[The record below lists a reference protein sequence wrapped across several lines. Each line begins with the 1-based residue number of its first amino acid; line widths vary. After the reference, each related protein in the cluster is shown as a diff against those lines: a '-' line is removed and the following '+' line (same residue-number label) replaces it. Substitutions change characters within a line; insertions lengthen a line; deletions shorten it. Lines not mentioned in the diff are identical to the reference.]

1 MKHLKKYNEVNNNQ
15 ITEQVIN
22 DFFSH
27 TFDLSEEFEIG
38 EAYFDISSKIERNW
52 ASNDFGSDETICEQG
67 FDISI
72 EHKFYDKTDLS
83 DFEKYVEM
91 INQLLEDVKRFTEL
105 YSPKDIFFE
114 EGGNTEIHILIQ
126 P

>member
-1 MKHLKKYNEVNNNQ
+1 MIHLRKFNESSSK
-15 ITEQVIN
+15 ITEQVIK
-22 DFFSH
+22 DCFSH
-27 TFDLSEEFEIG
+27 TFDLCDEFEVSD
-38 EAYFDISSKIERNW
+38 AYFDTKVEKSW
-52 ASNDFGSDETICEQG
+52 ANNDFSNNVLSCEQG

-72 EHKFYDKTDLS
+72 EHSFYATTDVS
-83 DFEKYVEM
+83 NFEKYVNM

-114 EGGNTEIHILIQ
+114 EGGNSEIHILIQ

>member
-1 MKHLKKYNEVNNNQ
+1 MKHLRKFNESKEE
-15 ITEQVIN
+15 ITEQVIK
-22 DFFSH
+22 DCFSH
-27 TFDLSEEFEIG
+27 TFDLCEEFEVSD
-38 EAYFDISSKIERNW
+38 AYFDITSKIKRNW
-52 ASNDFGSDETICEQG
+52 ASNDFSNDYTACELG

-83 DFEKYVEM
+83 DFEKYTEM
-91 INQLLEDVKRFTEL
+91 INQLLEDVKRFTDL

-114 EGGNTEIHILIQ
+114 EGGNSEIHILIQ

>member
-1 MKHLKKYNEVNNNQ
+1 MKHLRKFNESKEEINEQ
-15 ITEQVIN
+15 IIK
-22 DFFSH
+22 DCFSH
-27 TFDLSEEFEIG
+27 TFDLSES
-38 EAYFDISSKIERNW
+38 FDISDAYFNVMRKRDW
-52 ASNDFGSDETICEQG
+52 ASNDFSNDHTACDLG

-72 EHKFYDKTDLS
+72 DHKFYDKTDMS

-105 YSPKDIFFE
+105 YSPKDIFLE
-114 EGGNTEIHILIQ
+114 EGGNSEIHILIQ